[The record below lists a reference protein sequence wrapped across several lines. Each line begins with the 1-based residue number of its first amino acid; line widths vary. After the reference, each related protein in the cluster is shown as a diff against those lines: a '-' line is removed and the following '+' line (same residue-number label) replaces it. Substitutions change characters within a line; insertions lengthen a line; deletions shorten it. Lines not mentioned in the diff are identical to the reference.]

1 LKTKFI
7 SLLLLVIML
16 SSSAMVGMAYSAPA
30 EKAQVIV
37 GFKDL
42 PDAALI
48 NAHGGEIKYDYSLIH
63 AIAVTLPIQ
72 AIDALK
78 KNPKVAYVEDDVE
91 VQAAEYNSGGMQDWG
106 VTKIG
111 ANLVHPTNKG
121 NGIKVAVIDTGINY
135 GHIDLKDNSLDSLGN
150 KLGYNFLSQ
159 GTTPP
164 IDDNGHGTHCAGIIA
179 AELNTA
185 AVVGVAPEAK
195 IYALKVLNSAGSGYT
210 SDIIAAIQ
218 WACENGIQIISMSL
232 GSSVSSISLEAACND
247 AFEYHNVVV
256 VAAAGNNG
264 AARTGT
270 NILYPARYAN
280 VIAVGATD
288 SNNLRAYFSNTG
300 PELDLMAPGVS
311 ILSDYIDTNPDDDLN
326 QDTWMMSGTSMATP
340 HVAGTA
346 ALVLSS
352 NEAAWQP
359 YGFTNGDGTWTST
372 EVTKVLIG
380 TADDLGATGKDNL
393 YGYGIVDADHAA
405 LTPLPPP
412 VIKEK
417 IYSPTATI
425 ITRGTITSGSVDSL
439 STNDDIDMVVKSAKV
454 VTYQTIDWFSNTK
467 IDVVPSSV
475 QSLTITYD
483 GSFSKSQSQT
493 LYLYNFESKTWQSI
507 KTQTVGTSDATI
519 TYTTNTPA
527 NYISDDGD
535 IQLRTYA
542 TQRTSTSFNC
552 NADYTQISIKYTE

>member
-1 LKTKFI
+1 ML
-7 SLLLLVIML
+7 L
-16 SSSAMVGMAYSAPA
+16 SSAIVGVAFSSPV
-30 EKAQVIV
+30 EKVPVIV

-42 PDAALI
+42 PDAALVH
-48 NAHGGEIKYDYSLIH
+48 AHGGEIKYEYNLIQ
-63 AIAVTLPIQ
+63 AIAVSLPTQ
-72 AIDALK
+72 AIEALS
-78 KNPKVAYVEDDVE
+78 KNPNVAYIEDDVE

-106 VTKIG
+106 VIKIG

-121 NGIKVAVIDTGINY
+121 TGVKVAVIDTGINY
-135 GHIDLKDNSLDSLGN
+135 GHIDLKDNSLDELGN

-218 WACENGIQIISMSL
+218 WACDNGIQIISMSL
-232 GSSVSSISLEAACND
+232 GSSVGSTSLETACND
-247 AFEYHNVVV
+247 AFVNHNVVV

-288 SNNLRAYFSNTG
+288 SNNVRAYFSNTG

-311 ILSDYIDTNPDDDLN
+311 ILSDYIDTNLNDDLN
-326 QDTWMMSGTSMATP
+326 QDTLFMSGTSMATP

-346 ALVLSS
+346 ALVLNS
-352 NEAAWQP
+352 NEAPWQP
-359 YGFTNGDGTWTST
+359 YGFTNGDGAWTSA
-372 EVTKVLIG
+372 EVTNVLIG

-393 YGYGIVDADHAA
+393 YGYGIVDADQAA
-405 LTPLPPP
+405 LTPPPPP
-412 VIKEK
+412 VTIEK
-417 IYSPTATI
+417 TYSPTTATI
-425 ITRGTITSGSVDSL
+425 TKGTITSGSVDSL
-439 STNDDIDMVVKSAKV
+439 FANDNVDLAVKSVKV
-454 VTYQTIDWFSNTK
+454 GNSQTIDWYSTTK
-467 IDVVPSSV
+467 IDVAPTTVSD
-475 QSLTITYD
+475 LTITYD
-483 GSFSKSQSQT
+483 GSYTSSKSQI
-493 LYLYNFESKTWQSI
+493 LYLYNFANNQWQSI
-507 KTQTVGTSDATI
+507 NTKTIGTTDTTI
-519 TYTTNTPA
+519 TYTTSAPA
-527 NYISDDGD
+527 NYISANGD
-535 IQLRTYA
+535 IQLRIYA
-542 TQRTSTSFNC
+542 TQRTSTSFTC
-552 NADYTQISIKYTE
+552 NADYTQISIKYTV